1 MSWERRYKMGQK
13 RGSQG
18 IKIGIEDII
27 KSLIISYIYI

>member
-18 IKIGIEDII
+18 IKVGIEDEEATD
-27 KSLIISYIYI
+27 SG